1 MIDVILAEDHQIVR
15 EGFTNILEG
24 EDDMRVVTTTGDG
37 SEATDLV
44 IEHEPDVFVVD
55 LNLPGLNG
63 LSVIRQVT
71 QHVPETG
78 IVVLSMYDT
87 EAYVLEA
94 LENGAS
100 GYVLKSSGS
109 DDLIKAVRE
118 VHAGRKYLG
127 PPLSERAIDMYVR
140 AAQEEEDL
148 EDPYR
153 TLLTDR
159 EKEIFQLSARGFT
172 SREIGEKL
180 AISPRTVEK
189 HRSNVLS
196 KLDLDDIEALRD
208 YAEEKGF
215 LVGPPPM
222 DA

>member
-215 LVGPPPM
+215 LDRKSVV
-222 DA
+222 